1 MEFSLGINVYTVSDH
16 HDRVRILDSPETI
29 IHVLVYRY
37 GNLVPR
43 TKWGKIVTMLYAV
56 CGIPVYIL
64 YFKNMG
70 KVGLSKHKPYQTS
83 GCYLW

>member
-1 MEFSLGINVYTVSDH
+1 MEFSLATNVHTVRNH
-16 HDRVRILDSPETI
+16 HDRVRMLNLLDNI
-29 IHVLVYRY
+29 IYVLVYRY

-70 KVGLSKHKPYQTS
+70 KVGLSKQKQY
-83 GCYLW
+83 

>member
-1 MEFSLGINVYTVSDH
+1 MEFSLGFNVHTVGNH
-16 HDRVRILDSPETI
+16 HDRVRMLKLLDTI
-29 IHVLVYRY
+29 IYVLVHRY

-43 TKWGKIVTMLYAV
+43 TKWGKIVTMMYAV

-70 KVGLSKHKPYQTS
+70 KVTLSKQKHY
-83 GCYLW
+83 

>member
-1 MEFSLGINVYTVSDH
+1 MEFPLGFNVHTVSNH
-16 HDRVRILDSPETI
+16 HDRVRILTSLDTI
-29 IHVLVYRY
+29 IHVFVYRY

-43 TKWGKIVTMLYAV
+43 TKWGKVVTMLYAV

-70 KVGLSKHKPYQTS
+70 KVGLGTTKQY
-83 GCYLW
+83 

>member
-1 MEFSLGINVYTVSDH
+1 MEFSLSFDVHSVSHH
-16 HDRVRILDSPETI
+16 HDRVRMCSLIIFLDTIYIL
-29 IHVLVYRY
+29 LRY

-64 YFKNMG
+64 YFMNMG
-70 KVGLSKHKPYQTS
+70 KVGLSYSIYKLYNIS
-83 GCYLW
+83 LF